1 MKVGYTALPRSG
13 SFSPSDLHLE
23 GTVEDLKS
31 VFKLKT
37 HAPRRYHRD
46 RVKADLAVLGRG
58 QAFRHQPAAV
68 LSGGN
73 PNCCLGASFTATA
86 ASAPAG

>member
-1 MKVGYTALPRSG
+1 MRALAGLDPLDAGQVIFANRAMKDWYTALPRSG
-13 SFSPSDLHLE
+13 LSPQRPALLE
-23 GTVEDLKS
+23 GTVEDNFKS

-58 QAFRHQPAAV
+58 QAF
-68 LSGGN
+68 
-73 PNCCLGASFTATA
+73 
-86 ASAPAG
+86 